1 MSSFTRH
8 LKVAAAA
15 LTLFSVAASAQAQL
29 VANYKVKVTNLT
41 KGISFTPTL
50 AVTHNSWLSL
60 FEVGKESSLEVER
73 VAEGGDIGPLRDLVS
88 ASEFVYTTAATEG
101 LLAPGANVEF
111 NIDST
116 NHFRFISFASM
127 ALPTND
133 TLVSGQKLR
142 LPTYPGH
149 RVTYYLNAYDA
160 GTETN
165 DELCANIPGPHCGGS
180 PFSPDDLGEG
190 LIYPSPAIHGEADL
204 SRAAY
209 NWQGNVAKVEITKL
223 N

>member
-1 MSSFTRH
+1 MSSLSRR

-15 LTLFSVAASAQAQL
+15 FTLFSVAVSAQAQL
-29 VANYKVKVTNLT
+29 VSTYKVKVTNVT

-60 FEVGKESSLEVER
+60 FKVGEESSLEVER

-101 LLAPGANVEF
+101 LLAPGTTTEF
-111 NIDST
+111 TIDST

-133 TLVSGQKLR
+133 TLVAGQQLR

-165 DELCANIPGPHCGGS
+165 DELCANIPGPRCGGT
-180 PFSPDDLGEG
+180 PFSPDDAGEG
-190 LIYPSPAIHGEADL
+190 LIYPSPSIHGEADL

-209 NWQGNVAKVEITKL
+209 QWQGSVAKVEITKT